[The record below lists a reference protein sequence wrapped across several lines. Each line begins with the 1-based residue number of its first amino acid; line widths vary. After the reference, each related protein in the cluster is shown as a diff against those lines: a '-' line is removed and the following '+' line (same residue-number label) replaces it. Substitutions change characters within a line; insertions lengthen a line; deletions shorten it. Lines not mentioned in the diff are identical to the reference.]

1 MMLPVPSYI
10 CRILEN
16 GPDAECKGLR
26 FCNGNWIRRYKS
38 RAGKMKQYIF
48 ASYPETSIEQA
59 RDYVNSVRGTDSP
72 AIAQLGE
79 PTIGLLIER
88 YLNEYIE
95 AQRTVPAAATVR
107 SALLRNL
114 RPIMTKRLKD
124 LDAAILHEIILTTKK
139 RAPTMAQLMRSELK
153 QAWSYGLSTGITRIP
168 CPITSLTGGRF
179 TRRARDRILN
189 DTELTQ
195 LISSIGQFTDTLS
208 DVINICLYTGLRSG
222 EVVATHSEEL
232 ETDNNGV
239 LWLTIPQTRMK
250 NVLAHRV
257 PLLSKA
263 EEIIKNRA
271 DRYACGYLFPR
282 KNDQAGPIRQAT
294 LAREVYRHVL
304 GAWHLHDLRR
314 TTRTNLQR
322 IGCPFEI
329 SETILAHKLPGVSS
343 VYARFQYND
352 EKIKWLSELAGF
364 YDRISGFSGEV

>member
-1 MMLPVPSYI
+1 
-10 CRILEN
+10 
-16 GPDAECKGLR
+16 
-26 FCNGNWIRRYKS
+26 
-38 RAGKMKQYIF
+38 MKQYIF

-59 RDYVNSVRGTDSP
+59 REYVNSVRGTDSP

-95 AQRTVPAAATVR
+95 AQRTAPAAASVR

-114 RPIMTKRLKD
+114 RPIMTKRIED
-124 LDAAILHEIILTTKK
+124 IDAALLHEIILTTKK

-153 QAWSYGLSTGITRIP
+153 QAWSYGLSIGITRIP

-179 TRRARDRILN
+179 NRRARDRILK
-189 DTELTQ
+189 DTELAQ
-195 LISSIGQFTDTLS
+195 ILDNLGQFTAPLAH
-208 DVINICLYTGLRSG
+208 VISICLYTGLRSG

-232 ETDNNGV
+232 ETDENGI

-263 EEIIKNRA
+263 AEIVKNRV
-271 DRYACGYLFPR
+271 DRYACGYLFPGN
-282 KNDQAGPIRQAT
+282 KEQASPRRQAT
-294 LAREVYRHVL
+294 LAREVYRHVM
-304 GAWHLHDLRR
+304 GDWHLHDLRR

-343 VYARFQYND
+343 VYARFQYTE
-352 EKIKWLSELAGF
+352 EKIKWLAELAGF
-364 YDRISGFSGEV
+364 YDRISGL